1 MAHTSHDKEK
11 LIQRIKRIRGQL
23 NAAEKA
29 LENDRECS
37 EVLHTLT
44 ACKGALGSLIAE
56 VLEEHVHNHILNSG
70 HKKPVK
76 GQIHAADELIS
87 IIKTY
92 LR

>member
-1 MAHTSHDKEK
+1 MAHTTHDKDK
-11 LIQRIKRIRGQL
+11 LVQRIKRIRGQL

-29 LENDRECS
+29 LESDRECS

-44 ACKGALGSLIAE
+44 ACKGALGSLITE
-56 VLEEHVHNHILNSG
+56 VLEGHIHNHILHSG
-70 HKKPVK
+70 DKKPDK
-76 GQIHAADELIS
+76 GQITAADELIS